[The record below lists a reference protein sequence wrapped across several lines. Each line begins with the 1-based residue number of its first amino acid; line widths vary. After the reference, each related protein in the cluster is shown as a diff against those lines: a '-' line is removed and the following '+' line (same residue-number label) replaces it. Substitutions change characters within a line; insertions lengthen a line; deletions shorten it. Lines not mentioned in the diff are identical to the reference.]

1 MSEATEATIND
12 VIEKIEDCKNILT
25 SIDINIQYIGAIILT
40 GVVVYGLCKMLWGF
54 LEPIV
59 RDF

>member
-1 MSEATEATIND
+1 MNEATEATLND
-12 VIEKIEDCKNILT
+12 VIEKIDDCKNVLT

-40 GVVVYGLCKMLWGF
+40 GIVVYGLCKMLWGF